1 VPARL
6 SLLQPLPICYA
17 LETGLD
23 RGNQVTVIRALCM
36 AHRLLDAE
44 YDTPLVVLQRREYLK
59 RNDEFLKQRLWVQL
73 LTGVFWDINN

>member
-1 VPARL
+1 
-6 SLLQPLPICYA
+6 
-17 LETGLD
+17 
-23 RGNQVTVIRALCM
+23 M

-44 YDTPLVVLQRREYLK
+44 SDTPLVVLQRREYLK